1 MRQFSFI
8 QAQKERLRVLH
19 RQDFM
24 PCRNKQKSLINAWLP
39 ATTGGT
45 RKRHWPSANTLHQ
58 TCVVQ
63 DFVVLPDNHS
73 AAK

>member
-24 PCRNKQKSLINAWLP
+24 PCRNKQKSLINERLLP
-39 ATTGGT
+39 ATGT
-45 RKRHWPSANTLHQ
+45 RERRWPSATPLDL
-58 TCVVQ
+58 CVQ
-63 DFVVLPDNHS
+63 DLVVLPAVSQQRNRT
-73 AAK
+73 

>member
-39 ATTGGT
+39 ATTGT

-63 DFVVLPDNHS
+63 DFVVLLDNQQQNRT
-73 AAK
+73 